1 MHHLR
6 SRRLLISAFAIL
18 AGLLVVASFWAP
30 DQAASAAADPL
41 AAAWARARAAGSYR
55 FTSDVAQTTTPS
67 ASVLNA
73 GRTSRTD
80 QLYLEGHADAGA
92 EALEFRLWS
101 DSGSLLQAASSL
113 AVRVAEGKT
122 YTQQNGGAWQES
134 TDFTQAIAP
143 AGDFMS
149 YLVAARDVTDLGRET
164 RAGLT
169 FTRYA
174 FRIDGPTFALAVR
187 QQIDAAMRQKGDV
200 PPGVTLSLIHI

>member
-1 MHHLR
+1 M
-6 SRRLLISAFAIL
+6 
-18 AGLLVVASFWAP
+18 
-30 DQAASAAADPL
+30 
-41 AAAWARARAAGSYR
+41 
-55 FTSDVAQTTTPS
+55 
-67 ASVLNA
+67 LNA
-73 GRTSRTD
+73 GRTSQTD

-92 EALEFRLWS
+92 EVLEFRLWS
-101 DSGSLLQAASSL
+101 DSGSLLQAESSL

-134 TDFTQAIAP
+134 SDFTQAIAP

-149 YLVAARDVTDLGRET
+149 YLVAARDVADLGQET

-187 QQIDAAMRQKGDV
+187 QQIDEAMRQKGDV
-200 PPGVTLSLIHI
+200 PPGVTFEVPAYYRDMVGDGELWVGEDGLPIRQILTLQFPEQDDEFVSAHIACLLYTSPSPRDRTRSRMPSSA